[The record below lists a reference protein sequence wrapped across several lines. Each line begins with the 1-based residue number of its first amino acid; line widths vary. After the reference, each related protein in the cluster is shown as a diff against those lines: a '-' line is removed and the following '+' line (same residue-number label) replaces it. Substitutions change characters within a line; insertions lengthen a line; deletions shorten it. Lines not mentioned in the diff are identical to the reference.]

1 MPAASSGTNES
12 SRGSSRRVVRVILDS
27 CVWGKSR
34 DELSEAGHDVEWVG
48 DWTHDPGDL
57 EILDRSRRERAV
69 LVTLDKDF
77 GELAVIRGIR
87 HSGIIRLIG
96 FSARQQGSACRQIL
110 DRYGDELSEGALIT
124 VEPGRVRVRPA

>member
-1 MPAASSGTNES
+1 M
-12 SRGSSRRVVRVILDS
+12 RVLLDS
-27 CVWGKSR
+27 CVWGKAL
-34 DELSEAGHDVEWVG
+34 DELWDAGHEAEWAG

-57 EILDRSRRERAV
+57 EILNRARREGAV

-77 GELAVIRGIR
+77 GELVVIRGIK

-96 FSARQQGSACRQIL
+96 FQARQQGTACRQIL
-110 DRYGDELSEGALIT
+110 DRYGAELTEGALVT